1 MKYRVTLNGKVY
13 EVEVSQNSAELVNT
27 CQASSAPPTAPAPA
41 PSPAAPPPV
50 ASAPAAPAPVTSGT
64 QVLAPMPG
72 TILAVNVSAGQEV
85 RAGDILLVLEAMKM
99 ENEIVAPVDGIVMQV
114 IVDKGSNVDT
124 DAPLVVLG

>member
-1 MKYRVTLNGKVY
+1 
-13 EVEVSQNSAELVNT
+13 
-27 CQASSAPPTAPAPA
+27 
-41 PSPAAPPPV
+41 
-50 ASAPAAPAPVTSGT
+50 
-64 QVLAPMPG
+64 MPG

>member
-13 EVEVSQNSAELVNT
+13 EVEVSQTSAELVNT
-27 CQASSAPPTAPAPA
+27 YRASSAPPTAPAPA